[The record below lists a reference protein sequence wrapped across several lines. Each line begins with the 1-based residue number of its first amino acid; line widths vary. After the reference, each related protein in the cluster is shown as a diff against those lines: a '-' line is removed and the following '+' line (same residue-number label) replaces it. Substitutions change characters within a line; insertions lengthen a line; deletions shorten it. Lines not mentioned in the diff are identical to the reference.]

1 MGRTLHEVLSI
12 RKVRD
17 HRTGGTVVAL
27 DPSDTGADRDPEM
40 AARSVASRASRPSGQ
55 QHGSKQYR
63 QGADADHDQDELK
76 ERRDV
81 HIQHGGVCGTP
92 PCRLSGALRTQ
103 FPAPFRG
110 NNQISLS
117 DNVVASGNARRSS
130 SAVHKSATARGLRGV
145 ALSSGTIWRS
155 VSGDPDQTSTTY
167 RH

>member
-1 MGRTLHEVLSI
+1 VPMPTMTRTNSKNGVTFI
-12 RKVRD
+12 YN
-17 HRTGGTVVAL
+17 
-27 DPSDTGADRDPEM
+27 M
-40 AARSVASRASRPSGQ
+40 AEYA
-55 QHGSKQYR
+55 
-63 QGADADHDQDELK
+63 
-76 ERRDV
+76 ER
-81 HIQHGGVCGTP
+81 P
-92 PCRLSGALRTQ
+92 PCRLSVALRTQ